1 MVVSVVDSY
10 CWLLLLFLFVVSIV
24 VSGVAI
30 VACDG
35 ENDVTVACRFNLVV
49 VVFVV
54 VGRVWV
60 VVITTGVD
68 VVVCDVVGVCFFI
81 VVVDINCG
89 GVCCFIVMV
98 EFVAVMSFV
107 RG

>member
-1 MVVSVVDSY
+1 MVSVVDSY
-10 CWLLLLFLFVVSIV
+10 CWLLLFLFVVSVV
-24 VSGVAI
+24 VSGAAI

-35 ENDVTVACRFNLVV
+35 ENDVACRFNLVV

>member
-1 MVVSVVDSY
+1 MSVVDFI
-10 CWLLLLFLFVVSIV
+10 WWLLFLFVVSV
-24 VSGVAI
+24 VVNGVDL

-35 ENDVTVACRFNLVV
+35 ENDVACRFNYLVV

-68 VVVCDVVGVCFFI
+68 VVVCDVVGVCF
-81 VVVDINCG
+81 
-89 GVCCFIVMV
+89 CCC
-98 EFVAVMSFV
+98 
-107 RG
+107 